1 VIDPQTL
8 ALFAL
13 ASLALVA
20 TPGPDMLLIAARSAA
35 QGRTAGFMT
44 YLGVAAGS
52 FCHAAALALGLSQ
65 LFLAVPF
72 AYDAVRYAGAIYLA
86 YLAWQAFTASDT
98 GLSPSGTPKPIAKR
112 VMFRQGFLSNILNPK
127 VALFFLALFPQFID
141 PTTGSVAL
149 QIMILATVLNVLGL
163 CVNGL
168 VVLLAGSMKNLTGR
182 TQAFAKYSRYF
193 LGTVFGG
200 LAAKLLFDGQR

>member
-8 ALFAL
+8 ALFAI
-13 ASLALVA
+13 ASFALVA

-35 QGRTAGFMT
+35 QGRTAGLMT

-72 AYDAVRYAGAIYLA
+72 AYDAVRYAGAAYLV
-86 YLAWQAFTASDT
+86 YLAWQAFT
-98 GLSPSGTPKPIAKR
+98 SPSTDLTATNKPKAIAKI

-127 VALFFLALFPQFID
+127 TALFFLALFPQFIE
-141 PTTGSVAL
+141 PANGSVAL

-163 CVNGL
+163 CVNGT
-168 VVLLAGSMKNLTGR
+168 VAMLAGSMKSLSGR

-200 LAAKLLFDGQR
+200 LAAKLVFDGQR